1 VRLSFDFVSKDVSRR
16 HGNLQQ
22 MILTNM
28 LVRKDKKIEIRAVVS
43 KNVSKSDKKW
53 SLLTFLLTSRER

>member
-28 LVRKDKKIEIRAVVS
+28 LVRKDKKIEIRAAVS

-53 SLLTFLLTSRER
+53 SLLTFLLTSR